1 MSNKRL
7 LWHGDGSKFSGCGRV
22 THNNLRYLQIP
33 YKVHLISWNSN
44 CLSCGAIRPGN
55 QTSYPITG
63 IPKFPVGGINP
74 ETIIKRMLNEIAT
87 FNPEILIQYGDI
99 FDFAYLQEN
108 GKNVY
113 SEAIRQNF
121 PNLNM
126 VFYMTIDAE
135 GNKPGINLDIY
146 NKLIVSSYFGQKV
159 IKEEY
164 GKDSEVVYHGYD
176 PDIYFNTSLQQKRD
190 YRRKIG
196 LTNEFVIMTM
206 ARNQF
211 RKNLPATIRIFAE
224 FAKGKNTKLLLF
236 TALNAPHAVHNL
248 NEIIKRNNIKDKI
261 IVIDSGP
268 HKPLRDEDINIYY
281 NISDVYISTSY
292 AEGFNLPVLE
302 SMVVGT
308 PCIVSGYSA
317 HKELVEDK
325 GIVVPIKGY
334 TIDQQKEYQ
343 IMDRKFGIVDE
354 DKFVEELTRV
364 YNDRNLLR
372 VMGQKSQRFARDY
385 IWVES
390 AKRMYTILQGL
401 K

>member
-1 MSNKRL
+1 M
-7 LWHGDGSKFSGCGRV
+7 WHSDLSIHTGCGR
-22 THNNLRYLQIP
+22 TARNNLRYLQIP
-33 YKVHLISWNSN
+33 YLTRAIGWNISCPMCNSLKPN
-44 CLSCGAIRPGN
+44 VNTTYDLVGL
-55 QTSYPITG
+55 
-63 IPKFPVGGINP
+63 PKYPVGGIDP
-74 ETIIKRMLNEIAT
+74 RAIISKMLNEIAS
-87 FNPEILIQYGDI
+87 FQPEILIQYGDI
-99 FDFAYLQEN
+99 FDFAFLQPN
-108 GKNVY
+108 NNKNVY

-372 VMGQKSQRFARDY
+372 VMGQKSKIFAKELT
-385 IWVES
+385 WVES
-390 AKRMYTILQGL
+390 AKKIYSILQGL